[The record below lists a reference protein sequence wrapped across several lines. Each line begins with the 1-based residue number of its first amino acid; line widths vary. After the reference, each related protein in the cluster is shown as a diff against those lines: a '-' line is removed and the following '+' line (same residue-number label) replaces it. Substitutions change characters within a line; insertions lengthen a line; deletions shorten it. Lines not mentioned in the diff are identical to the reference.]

1 MRQLFIIPAIIAPL
15 LFTGQ
20 AVAQDNPAPAATYK
34 AALQAIDK
42 DLANELELLSQ
53 LRLKIASE
61 RPNLSTATEKIAAE
75 LREKRR
81 QSQLAAQERDA
92 LVYSLGKLN
101 SEVATWRDERN
112 YIDNLLTDF
121 RRGFEGQI
129 STAAAHEI
137 RSLLLASD
145 KGGDDGLNAQ
155 VKLLKTA
162 ILRMAKSDQPR
173 VFPGEALDSEGV
185 AHAGTFVE
193 IGPVAWFMEN
203 NGKLSG
209 LINENDQLQPQV
221 IAELATQADIS
232 ALAEGKA
239 ASAAF
244 DPSMGAA
251 RILDEVDSSPIEHIQ
266 KGGFWIY
273 PILLLALIAT
283 LAALMKWLQLLR
295 IKPIKTALIRKVLQQ
310 VQNNQPKEALAGL
323 KKIRHPAGRVL
334 RRAIKM
340 GSSSAD
346 DVEEALYEEYLK
358 VMPPLERGLP
368 LIAIASATAPLLGL
382 LGTVTGMI
390 HTFSLI
396 NIFGTGDAKS
406 LSSGIAEALVTTE
419 FGLIVAIPALI
430 LHALLSRKV
439 SGIRTATEMAS
450 IAYVN
455 GLKAK
460 ATE

>member
-1 MRQLFIIPAIIAPL
+1 
-15 LFTGQ
+15 
-20 AVAQDNPAPAATYK
+20 
-34 AALQAIDK
+34 
-42 DLANELELLSQ
+42 
-53 LRLKIASE
+53 
-61 RPNLSTATEKIAAE
+61 
-75 LREKRR
+75 
-81 QSQLAAQERDA
+81 
-92 LVYSLGKLN
+92 
-101 SEVATWRDERN
+101 
-112 YIDNLLTDF
+112 
-121 RRGFEGQI
+121 
-129 STAAAHEI
+129 
-137 RSLLLASD
+137 
-145 KGGDDGLNAQ
+145 
-155 VKLLKTA
+155 
-162 ILRMAKSDQPR
+162 
-173 VFPGEALDSEGV
+173 
-185 AHAGTFVE
+185 
-193 IGPVAWFMEN
+193 
-203 NGKLSG
+203 
-209 LINENDQLQPQV
+209 
-221 IAELATQADIS
+221 
-232 ALAEGKA
+232 
-239 ASAAF
+239 
-244 DPSMGAA
+244 MGAA

-310 VQNNQPKEALAGL
+310 VQNNQSTEALAGL
-323 KKIRHPAGRVL
+323 KKIQHPAGRVL